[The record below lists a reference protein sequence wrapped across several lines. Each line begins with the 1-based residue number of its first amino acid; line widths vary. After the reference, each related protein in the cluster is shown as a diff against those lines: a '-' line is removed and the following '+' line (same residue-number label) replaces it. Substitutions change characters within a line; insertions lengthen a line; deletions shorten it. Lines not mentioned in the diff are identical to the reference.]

1 MATIPLSMQT
11 ADYANS
17 LLPQWFPQLLDKL
30 YTFLQ
35 ELYSLK
41 VNQPDLQESLVLPL
55 YLLCQF
61 FTASSKGNSLG
72 WAGVGKAEFIHTGS

>member
-1 MATIPLSMQT
+1 MQT

-17 LLPQWFPQLLDKL
+17 LLPQWFLQLLDKL

-61 FTASSKGNSLG
+61 FTPSSKGNSLG
-72 WAGVGKAEFIHTGS
+72 